1 MNTQQIASQA
11 IFQVTDYGVFSTL
24 LRRIKTGPTS
34 LPKIYDCFTYYNEDL
49 LLRLE
54 TLNEVVDRFV
64 IAEATH
70 THTGKSKPL
79 FFKPERYAKFSS
91 KIIHVIVDDMPLH
104 LGNPLAN
111 EIYQRNALL
120 RGLSEASSDD
130 WVIVSDVDEIPNPVT
145 IRRYR
150 PWYLYGT
157 LVQRFY
163 SYFLNNLAVRTS
175 DLKTPRWWIRAKIT
189 TAGHLKS
196 FFRTPENLRI
206 YKPDRGISG
215 LIKHLERKVRHQR
228 LSEGGWHFSWLMT
241 PEQMIEKIES
251 YSHTE
256 HNTPSIKSLDAIRAA
271 IESGRDILRK
281 GERFRL
287 VEIDSSFPPFLRE
300 HLDQFHDWCLDPTK
314 QAR

>member
-1 MNTQQIASQA
+1 
-11 IFQVTDYGVFSTL
+11 
-24 LRRIKTGPTS
+24 

-49 LLRLE
+49 LLRLRLE

-70 THTGKSKPL
+70 THTGKPKPL

-91 KIIHVIVDDMPLH
+91 KIIHLVVDDMPLH
-104 LGNPLAN
+104 LGNPMAN
-111 EIYQRNALL
+111 ENYQRNALL
-120 RGLSEASSDD
+120 RGLKEAASDD

-189 TAGHLKS
+189 TMAHLTN
-196 FFRTPENLRI
+196 FFRTPQNLRL
-206 YKPDRGISG
+206 YKSDPGILGFSKY
-215 LIKHLERKVRHQR
+215 LCRKICHQR
-228 LSEGGWHFSWLMT
+228 LREGGWHFSWLMT
-241 PEQMIEKIES
+241 PEQMINKIES
-251 YSHTE
+251 VYETQFDR
-256 HNTPSIKSLDAIRAA
+256 PDIKSVDAIRAA
-271 IESGRDILRK
+271 VQAGRDILK
-281 GERFRL
+281 KDERFRL
-287 VEIDSSFPPFLRE
+287 VEVDSTFPPYLRN
-300 HLDQFHDWCLDPTK
+300 HLAEFGDWYLDPINNADK
-314 QAR
+314 I